1 MNDLLDWVPNGRYI
15 LTIEDFDRHQMFT
28 NPKQYNTK
36 KDRITMQCLLN
47 IIDGIVETYGRLLFI
62 TCNDKTKIEKVNA
75 LIRPGRIDKVI
86 EVTHCDELQATGLI
100 NNFFDL
106 SDIKSQSISK
116 DKLRPNVT
124 PAELI
129 KVMQTTQSVE
139 ESVKFITKEEGTI
152 KEITREKRKTTR
164 EKRKTT
170 KDKVEKNIEQTIQN
184 RMVTRSKKRLQS
196 NDNKKSTVKKQKVS
210 SK

>member
-47 IIDGIVETYGRLLFI
+47 IIDGIVETHGRLLFI

-75 LIRPGRIDKVI
+75 LIRPGRIDKII
-86 EVTHCDELQATGLI
+86 EVTHCDDSQATGLI

-106 SDIKSQSISK
+106 SGSKSQLITYDNLK
-116 DKLRPNVT
+116 PNVT

-129 KVMQTTQSVE
+129 KTMQTTQSIE
-139 ESVKFITKEEGTI
+139 ESVKFITES
-152 KEITREKRKTTR
+152 KTNQNQSHH
-164 EKRKTT
+164 K
-170 KDKVEKNIEQTIQN
+170 TIQKKSKSN
-184 RMVTRSKKRLQS
+184 TVENIIQTQMVTRSKKRTQ
-196 NDNKKSTVKKQKVS
+196 NATQNTAKKQQK
-210 SK
+210 KRKTCAK